1 MTLRVWSLEAKDEVD
16 RMQCDYPVAGIGTV
30 IGNDNLYSFTA
41 EGIDLWKIKH
51 IHTSQ
56 TLIG

>member
-16 RMQCDYPVAGIGTV
+16 KMQCDYPVTGIGTV
-30 IGNDNLYSFTA
+30 VGNDNLYSFTPQ
-41 EGIDLWKIKH
+41 GIDLWKIKH
-51 IHTSQ
+51 IHTVQ

>member
-16 RMQCDYPVAGIGTV
+16 RMQCDYPVGGIGTV
-30 IGNDNLYSFTA
+30 IGNDHLFSFTS

-51 IHTSQ
+51 IHTAQ